1 MSSSSDVSSSH
12 RGRNRCVGVLDTKPV
27 DEGVDESDDEYDHL
41 DDEDDDDD
49 DYGDESDDEGNH
61 QDDVVQDLC
70 AGMAVLVV
78 DVDHGNQK
86 EQEADHNLKVTI
98 DDSWLKSLKLLI
110 HMP

>member
-1 MSSSSDVSSSH
+1 MVKMM
-12 RGRNRCVGVLDTKPV
+12 RVVKTK
-27 DEGVDESDDEYDHL
+27 DNNH
-41 DDEDDDDD
+41 
-49 DYGDESDDEGNH
+49 H

-110 HMP
+110 QI